1 MLYVNHLLT
10 SLSYDLYSVL
20 DTQKAVKNTFQF
32 VVGSLLCSKRFFS
45 GYSGFPLSSK
55 TNIIKFQFYQE
66 SDENDFVDVLPPN
79 HLLFIFFITCTIK
92 VEENWKTFQ
101 GLSEKF

>member
-1 MLYVNHLLT
+1 MIYIQFWT
-10 SLSYDLYSVL
+10 R
-20 DTQKAVKNTFQF
+20 KRAVKNTFPF
-32 VVGSLLCSKRFFS
+32 VVDSLLCSKRFFS

-79 HLLFIFFITCTIK
+79 HLFFSDFSRTFREIFQDYSR
-92 VEENWKTFQ
+92 TFQ
-101 GLSEKF
+101 DCVNPAY